1 MEKYSKIGLP
11 ALIGALVLFVFAV
24 KTFVNIGYGE
34 AGVLFKTFGNGV
46 VTQSININIVPKSL
60 MYDEIKN
67 PYKIEKIIEAT
78 APSTV
83 FFGDRDLNSFVFP
96 KLTPIKYPTVSIPH
110 IKNKYAK
117 ITFLTSTKSKH
128 IIE

>member
-46 VTQSININIVPKSL
+46 VTDEPPLGEGLNIVMPWNKVYISN
-60 MYDEIKN
+60 EISK
-67 PYKIEKIIEAT
+67 PFEDKTCILLSKT
-78 APSTV
+78 SCC
-83 FFGDRDLNSFVFP
+83 
-96 KLTPIKYPTVSIPH
+96 LTLYI
-110 IKNKYAK
+110 
-117 ITFLTSTKSKH
+117 
-128 IIE
+128 